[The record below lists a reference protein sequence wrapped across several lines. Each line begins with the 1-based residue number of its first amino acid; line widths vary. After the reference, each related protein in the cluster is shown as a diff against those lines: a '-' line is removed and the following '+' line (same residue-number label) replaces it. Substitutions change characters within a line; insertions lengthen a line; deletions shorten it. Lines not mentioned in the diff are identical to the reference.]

1 MLHELVLM
9 PPVFYS
15 LTAFTGSL
23 LVNFPLTVELMP
35 ELIAFSIEVGSE
47 SPETNMDQKQNHK
60 LKVCGAY

>member
-1 MLHELVLM
+1 MLHQLVLM

-15 LTAFTGSL
+15 STAFTGSL
-23 LVNFPLTVELMP
+23 LVNSPLTVELMP